1 MEEIMEI
8 TAKIV
13 KFVDDTSYEKI
24 PPAAIETA
32 KVAVKDCLG
41 VALAGSKEE
50 DAKICAE
57 IVRQEGAKEETTVIG
72 QGFKS
77 SALQASV
84 ANGTAAHALDFDH
97 SFTLMGQPT
106 APIIPAIVSLG
117 ESLGASGRQILEAYV
132 AGFEVTAKLAYS
144 LRDSKHD
151 AWHAPSTLGSFGA
164 AAGCAKLLGLSA
176 SQIEMALGIAASMAS
191 GIVCNFGT
199 MTKPLHVGLGAR
211 NGVLAAKLAQSGYTA
226 NAQAIEAGMGFY
238 NVFHGGTTIHSEAVG
253 ELGQSYALESDG
265 IRIKPYPC
273 GGLTHQAIDA
283 VLEFRTKHGI
293 TPEMVES
300 IDVDV
305 MRHTY
310 DRIVF
315 KVPRTGIQG
324 KFCMPYLLARAI
336 IDGRV
341 FIDAFT
347 ESAIRDP
354 NVLKLAEKIQMRLD
368 NNLPS
373 RNLGSRPCR
382 VTLRLKNG
390 QIYSREVEHSKGG
403 PEVPMTADEL
413 KSKFTDCA
421 RQTLSETST
430 QRVLN
435 DLDRLETVKDIR
447 PLCEL
452 LMG

>member
-1 MEEIMEI
+1 MDV
-8 TAKIV
+8 TKKIA
-13 KFVDDTSYEKI
+13 KFVVDTKYETI
-24 PPAAIETA
+24 PSKAIETA
-32 KVAVKDCLG
+32 KLAVRDCLG

-57 IVRQEGAKEETTVIG
+57 IARQEDAKEESTVIG

-77 SALQASV
+77 SALQAAF
-84 ANGTAAHALDFDH
+84 ANGTAAHAMDFDH

-106 APIIPAIVSLG
+106 APIIPAIFALG
-117 ESLGASGRQILEAYV
+117 ESLSASGRQILEAYT
-132 AGFEVTAKLAYS
+132 AGFEVTGKLAYS

-151 AWHAPSTLGSFGA
+151 AWHAASTLGSFGA

-191 GIVCNFGT
+191 GIVGNFGT

-238 NVFHGGTTIHSEAVG
+238 NVFHGGTTIHSEAVE
-253 ELGQSYALESDG
+253 ELGQSYALENDG

-273 GGLTHQAIDA
+273 GGLTHQAIDT
-283 VLEFRTKHGI
+283 VLEFRAKHGI
-293 TPEMVES
+293 TAEMVES

-310 DRIVF
+310 ERIVF
-315 KVPRTGIQG
+315 KVPQNGIQG

-347 ESAIRDP
+347 DSAVRDP
-354 NVLKLAEKIQMRLD
+354 NVLKLAERIQMRLD

-373 RNLGSRPCR
+373 TDLGSRPCR

-390 QIYSREVEHSKGG
+390 QTHSRVVQNAKGS
-403 PEVPMTADEL
+403 PEFPLTADEL
-413 KSKFTDCA
+413 KGKFTDCA
-421 RQTLSETST
+421 RQTLNESATN
-430 QRVLN
+430 RVLD
-435 DLDRLETVKDIR
+435 DLDRLETLKDIR
-447 PLCEL
+447 PLCQL
-452 LMG
+452 LLG